1 VDIGAKFMNQKLRY
15 WVKQT
20 RKRLKRDCP
29 TIYDTC
35 FAHLSDEELVKA
47 LSKHKTQLASNR
59 GEVIQVVLES
69 DGVPLRLGSFQVPG
83 DPRRRPRQCPMR
95 LAIPRWVCGVG
106 CLKPRSKL

>member
-29 TIYDTC
+29 TIYDAC

-47 LSKHKTQLASNR
+47 LSKHKNQLASNQ
-59 GEVIQVVLES
+59 GEVIQIVLES
-69 DGVPLRLGSFQVPG
+69 DGFPLRLGSFQVPG
-83 DPRRRPRQCPMR
+83 DPR
-95 LAIPRWVCGVG
+95 LN
-106 CLKPRSKL
+106 